1 MDQPI
6 IKPMDAE
13 MPEYYRYYVGLV
25 PENDLVEGLK
35 LTSKRWEALLTS
47 ISMDQFHF
55 RYAEGKWSLAEVLM
69 HLMDTERIFAYRAF
83 RFSRNDGTV
92 LPGFDENYFIA
103 QAKGEM
109 DQATPDRWLQR
120 HRNLRNVS
128 IDLFEGISVAGLD
141 FLGNSNG
148 LTVTPRALGFMIV
161 GHDIHHLNV
170 IQDRYLSR

>member
-83 RFSRNDGTV
+83 RFSRKDGTV

-170 IQDRYLSR
+170 IQDRYLS